1 MRTAPL
7 VPLLAAA
14 LCGPAA
20 AASNPQDP
28 PAASSADAPLP
39 AERVPAGYVTDSG
52 RQLPLLQYAPYQKAR
67 HMWTAGFSITMAGVA
82 TVGTGVGILLMGG
95 YGVSD
100 LTEQG
105 QRNALAAGGVV
116 TAIGAAGIAVGATL
130 WHLGRRE
137 IDLLERGLPYHDG
150 RPPLAG
156 LFATLVPS
164 VALLPEGG
172 GVHLAAGVGG
182 RF

>member
-1 MRTAPL
+1 MRTTAL
-7 VPLLAAA
+7 APLLAAA
-14 LCGPAA
+14 LGGPAA
-20 AASNPQDP
+20 ASSDH
-28 PAASSADAPLP
+28 PAAALPTEAPP
-39 AERVPAGYVTDSG
+39 PIGRTPAGYVTDSG

-67 HMWTAGFSITMAGVA
+67 RMWIAGFSTTMAGVA

-105 QRNALAAGGVV
+105 QRNALAAGGVI
-116 TAIGAAGIAVGATL
+116 TAIGAAGVAVGATL

-137 IDLLERGLPYHDG
+137 IELLERGLPYYDG
-150 RPPLAG
+150 RPPLANLAAPATPLLA
-156 LFATLVPS
+156 LFPHS
-164 VALLPEGG
+164 G
-172 GVHLAAGVGG
+172 GVCLTAGLGG